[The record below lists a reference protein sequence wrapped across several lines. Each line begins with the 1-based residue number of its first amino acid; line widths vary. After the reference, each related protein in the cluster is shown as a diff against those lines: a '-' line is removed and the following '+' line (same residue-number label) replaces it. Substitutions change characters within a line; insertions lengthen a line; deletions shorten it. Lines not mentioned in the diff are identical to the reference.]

1 MVTGS
6 DHYKYVFHKYSCVAA
21 PFYNA
26 NNELL
31 GTINASYT
39 HTSINEDTLNVIYS
53 LARLYENL
61 VLKMVKSETDERPKD
76 RDERSGEAYYTFD
89 HILGDSAAIK
99 QAKSMAKRAAM
110 VDSSII
116 IYGESGSGK
125 EVFAQAIH
133 HESG

>member
-76 RDERSGEAYYTFD
+76 RDEGPGRLT
-89 HILGDSAAIK
+89 IP
-99 QAKSMAKRAAM
+99 
-110 VDSSII
+110 SII
-116 IYGESGSGK
+116 SWVIRRPLNKQSQWQKG
-125 EVFAQAIH
+125 QRW
-133 HESG
+133 